1 VKKTAG
7 GGKATGQAIAGPTQ
21 APEAADG
28 AALPSRADILAFIA
42 REREALCGK
51 AQGKIGKREIA
62 RAFNIKG
69 AAKIAL
75 KRLLKDLESDGAIQR
90 RHKNLHKPGVLPAIV
105 LADVIARDRDG
116 DLLAAPAE
124 WDAAQGPAPKILL
137 TIRART
143 NAGGRPGAPAPAPG
157 DRALIRV
164 EPLSGAEPGEP
175 AYTGRVVKLL
185 PRSKAQ
191 LLGIFRASMGGGG
204 RIVPVD
210 KKNVNRGE
218 LSVGPGDEGAAHD
231 GDLVAVEVL
240 RTGRLG
246 LPAAKVRERLGA
258 LDSEKAI
265 SLIAIHTHRIPH
277 VFGPRVI
284 AEVEQAK
291 SASMAHREDWR
302 AIPLVTIDP
311 ADAKDHDDAVHAERD
326 PDPANPGGYILRV
339 AIADVAAYV
348 VSGGA
353 LDKEARDRGNSVYF
367 PDRVVPMLPERIS
380 NDLCSLRPGEDRP
393 ALAARIV
400 IAAGGHK
407 LTHSFH
413 RVMMRSAAKL
423 SYTQA
428 QALIDE
434 VRDAA
439 AEPIHAPVLV
449 PLYEAYSALKTARDT
464 RGPLDL
470 DLPERK
476 ILLDENGAVKS
487 VVTPPRLDSHR
498 VIEEFMILA
507 NVVAAETLEAKQ
519 QAFIYRVHDEP
530 SLEKIN
536 NLAEFLASI
545 GIKFG
550 KGQVLRAAQFNGIL
564 GRVKGTDNEH
574 IVNEVVLRTQA
585 QAEYAVDNY
594 GHFGLNLRRYAHF
607 TSPIRRYADLVVHR
621 ALIHALHLGPD
632 GLTVSAN
639 KELAEIAAAI
649 SATER
654 RAMAAE
660 RETSDRLIAAH
671 LADQIGAAFEGRISG
686 ATSAGLFIKLDGTG
700 ADGFIPAA
708 MLGDDYFRHDA
719 ARHALIGSRTGKVH
733 RLGDVVTVR
742 LVEAAPLAGALRFEL
757 LRESAP
763 SQAKSKLVKGKRTAR
778 REKRP
783 SAEFAEARRSG
794 AKASKR

>member
-1 VKKTAG
+1 MTNSAS
-7 GGKATGQAIAGPTQ
+7 GGKESGQDIPEPAQPRVKAGV
-21 APEAADG
+21 D
-28 AALPSRADILAFIA
+28 ALPSRADILAFIA
-42 REREALCGK
+42 REREALGGK
-51 AQGKIGKREIA
+51 TQGKIGKREIA

-69 AAKIAL
+69 AARIAL
-75 KRLLKDLESDGAIQR
+75 KRMLKDLEAEGAVER
-90 RHKNLHKPGVLPAIV
+90 RHKSLHKPGVLPVIV

-124 WDAAQGPAPKILL
+124 WDSEYGPAPKILIM
-137 TIRART
+137 TMARPK
-143 NAGGRPGAPAPAPG
+143 PGMPAPAPG
-157 DRALIRV
+157 DRALLRV
-164 EPLSGAEPGEP
+164 EPVHGAEPGEP

-185 PRSKAQ
+185 PRAKTQ
-191 LLGIFRASMGGGG
+191 LIGIFRASLGGGG

-218 LSVGPGDEGAAHD
+218 LSVGPGDEGTAGD
-231 GDLVAVEVL
+231 GDLVAVELL

-265 SLIAIHTHRIPH
+265 SLIAIHSHQIPH
-277 VFGPRVI
+277 VFRRETI
-284 AEVEQAK
+284 AEAEQARP
-291 SASMAHREDWR
+291 ASLSHREDWR

-311 ADAKDHDDAVHAERD
+311 EDAKDHDDAVHAEHD

-348 VSGGA
+348 APGGA

-380 NDLCSLRPGEDRP
+380 NDLCSLRPNEDRP

-400 IAAGGHK
+400 IASDGHK
-407 LTHSFH
+407 LHNSFN
-413 RVMMRSAAKL
+413 RIMMRSAAKL
-423 SYTQA
+423 SYRQA
-428 QALIDE
+428 QAALDHGPDE
-434 VRDAA
+434 GAA
-439 AEPIHAPVLV
+439 LLHASVLV
-449 PLYEAYSALKTARDT
+449 PLYEAYRALKIARDK

-476 ILLDENGAVKS
+476 IILDEKGAVKS
-487 VVTPPRLDSHR
+487 VATPPRLDSHR
-498 VIEEFMILA
+498 LIEEFMILA
-507 NVVAAETLEAKQ
+507 NVAAAEALEAKQ

-530 SLEKIN
+530 SLEKLN

-545 GIKFG
+545 GIKLA

-564 GRVKGTDNEH
+564 ARVKGTDNEH
-574 IVNEVVLRTQA
+574 LVNEVVLRTQA
-585 QAEYAVDNY
+585 QAEYSIENY
-594 GHFGLNLRRYAHF
+594 GHFGLNLRHYAHF
-607 TSPIRRYADLVVHR
+607 TSPIRRYADLIVHR
-621 ALIHALHLGPD
+621 ALIHALHLGRD
-632 GLTVSAN
+632 GLTSIAD

-649 SATER
+649 SAAER

-660 RETSDRLIAAH
+660 RETSERLIAAH
-671 LADQIGAAFEGRISG
+671 LADQIGAAFKGRISG
-686 ATSAGLFIKLDGTG
+686 ASSAGLFVKLDETG

-708 MLGDDYFRHDA
+708 MLGDDYFRHDPG
-719 ARHALIGSRTGKVH
+719 RHALIGSRTGQMH
-733 RLGDVVTVR
+733 RLGDIVTVR

-763 SQAKSKLVKGKRTAR
+763 QKVRPSLAKAKRAAR
-778 REKRP
+778 RGNRP
-783 SAEFAEARRSG
+783 SGELTALRLSG
-794 AKASKR
+794 GKASKR